1 MLADLLIWTPARIGM
16 IQARICGDRAR
27 IAVIGMWEHIG
38 LGFFGIYQTLLTCV
52 LGTSKCISTW
62 CWFATFIIA
71 AITLLLLVF
80 EQSGGHVRI
89 FMHVLCIWCL
99 IYIWYNI
106 YIPIYYYICLYM
118 VSGWKNSLG
127 REIQQR
133 QKFQPFQP
141 RVEKNTFTKMH
152 VRSCVYIYIYVYC
165 ILCIWRGKHVKHVE
179 TR

>member
-1 MLADLLIWTPARIGM
+1 M
-16 IQARICGDRAR
+16 IQARICGDRPR

-89 FMHVLCIWCL
+89 FMHVLCIWC
-99 IYIWYNI
+99 YNI
-106 YIPIYYYICLYM
+106 YIYNIYIYNLYIIISAFIWSRAEKTA
-118 VSGWKNSLG
+118 SGEKSNKGRNFSLFSLG
-127 REIQQR
+127 LKRTPSR
-133 QKFQPFQP
+133 
-141 RVEKNTFTKMH
+141 RCMCDH
-152 VRSCVYIYIYVYC
+152 VYIYIYMYIVYC
-165 ILCIWRGKHVKHVE
+165 VYDGE
-179 TR
+179 NM